1 MFASCDAAGVCNQA
15 FSIFNCRILDKDHE
29 VLRLDY
35 GIDCHDPTHAS
46 FQVIA
51 ALMIVGFAFGI
62 PIGMGVLMVRRM
74 REYSSKGGQDRFMA
88 RRVAD
93 ELKIT
98 DVEAADAI
106 RDVATGREY
115 SFLVNAYK

>member
-1 MFASCDAAGVCNQA
+1 M
-15 FSIFNCRILDKDHE
+15 
-29 VLRLDY
+29 DY
-35 GIDCHDPTHAS
+35 SIDCHDPKHAI
-46 FQVIA
+46 FKVIA

-62 PIGMGVLMVRRM
+62 PIGMGVLMLRRM

-106 RDVATGREY
+106 
-115 SFLVNAYK
+115 

>member
-1 MFASCDAAGVCNQA
+1 M
-15 FSIFNCRILDKDHE
+15 
-29 VLRLDY
+29 DY
-35 GIDCHDPTHAS
+35 RIDCHDPVHALYR
-46 FQVIA
+46 VVA
-51 ALMIVGFAFGI
+51 GLMIGAFAFGI
-62 PIGMGVLMVRRM
+62 PIGMGILMVRRM
-74 REYSSKGGQDRFMA
+74 REYSSSGGTDRFMA

-106 RDVATGREY
+106 RDVSTGREY

>member
-1 MFASCDAAGVCNQA
+1 M
-15 FSIFNCRILDKDHE
+15 
-29 VLRLDY
+29 DY
-35 GIDCHDPTHAS
+35 SIDCHDPKHAI
-46 FQVIA
+46 FKVIA

-62 PIGMGVLMVRRM
+62 PIGMGVLMLRRM

>member
-1 MFASCDAAGVCNQA
+1 M
-15 FSIFNCRILDKDHE
+15 
-29 VLRLDY
+29 DY
-35 GIDCHDPTHAS
+35 SIDCNGPKHNNYRA
-46 FQVIA
+46 IA
-51 ALMIVGFAFGI
+51 TMMIVGFAFGM
-62 PIGMGVLMVRRM
+62 PIGLGILMVRRM
-74 REYSSKGGQDRFMA
+74 REYSSKGGTDRFMA

-93 ELKIT
+93 ELQIT

>member
-1 MFASCDAAGVCNQA
+1 M
-15 FSIFNCRILDKDHE
+15 
-29 VLRLDY
+29 DY
-35 GIDCHDPTHAS
+35 GIDCHDPKHAI
-46 FQVIA
+46 FKVVA

-106 RDVATGREY
+106 RDVTTGREY